1 MVNMIE
7 VSWGSNSAALH
18 VWKHSCKST
27 TVSPALPC
35 GKWSDKESDPHGTAS
50 DTEIDLHEWS
60 AGSSSHKAANLQL
73 FIDPHD
79 HFYKLIR
86 LCGITWQWDLLKWSR
101 GLMKSHKFIK
111 MHNCHARR
119 HWKSDNQQEENGSQA
134 VGTLYFIWIATSIGY
149 LWVLC
154 TDECW

>member
-1 MVNMIE
+1 MVNTIE
-7 VSWGSNSAALH
+7 FSWGRNSAALH

-73 FIDPHD
+73 FINLHYAVEKYCKVMWKVWNHVTIGFVHLIVQIDEEPQI
-79 HFYKLIR
+79 YKDAQLSRQVTLKKR
-86 LCGITWQWDLLKWSR
+86 LSTRGEWITSS
-101 GLMKSHKFIK
+101 G
-111 MHNCHARR
+111 N
-119 HWKSDNQQEENGSQA
+119 
-134 VGTLYFIWIATSIGY
+134 LYFIWIAT
-149 LWVLC
+149 
-154 TDECW
+154 